1 MSGLESAFCGMR
13 DRDCALMAP
22 RATIFGCAGPRLTA
36 AETAFFREADPWGF
50 ILFQRNVESPDQL
63 RGLTQALRAAVGRQV
78 PILIDQEGGR
88 VARMGAPHWTE
99 WDNALP
105 FADALPPDARAQ
117 AMRLRYQVI
126 ALELA
131 AVGIDVNC
139 APMADLA
146 GHRTHPDIRQ
156 RCYSTDPAEVARLG
170 RAVADGLMAG
180 GVLPV
185 LKHMPGHGRTPLDS
199 HVDLPMVDVALEQ
212 LEATDFAPFRV
223 LADLPMGM
231 TAHIVYPALDPDAP
245 VTLSRAGIG
254 YLRDKVGFGGLLM
267 TDDVSMGALRMPLDL
282 RVRMA
287 LEAGCDVILHCNGDR
302 GEMEVVAA
310 VAHRLTGASAARAD
324 AVLAARGALRPDPTD
339 IPELLDQI
347 RSQQTEFGHA

>member
-1 MSGLESAFCGMR
+1 
-13 DRDCALMAP
+13 MAP
-22 RATIFGCAGPRLTA
+22 RAVILGCAGPRLTA
-36 AETAFFREADPWGF
+36 AEAAFFHDVDPWGF
-50 ILFQRNVESPDQL
+50 ILFGRNVENPDQL
-63 RGLTQALRAAVGRQV
+63 RGLARALRTAVGRDA

-88 VARMGAPHWTE
+88 VARMGAPYWTE

-105 FADALPPDARAQ
+105 FVEALPSEARAR

-146 GHRTHPDIRQ
+146 GSHTHPDIRH
-156 RCYSTDPAEVARLG
+156 RCYSNDPAEVARLG

-199 HVDLPMVDVALEQ
+199 HVDLPTVDLTLER
-212 LEATDFAPFRV
+212 LETTDFAPFRA

-231 TAHIVYPALDPDAP
+231 TAHIVYRALDPEVP
-245 VTLSRAGIG
+245 VTLSPAGIG
-254 YLRDKVGFGGLLM
+254 YLRDKLGFGGLLM
-267 TDDVSMGALRMPLDL
+267 TDDISMGALRMRLDA
-282 RVRMA
+282 RVRAA
-287 LEAGCDVILHCNGDR
+287 LAAGCDVVLHCNGDR
-302 GEMEVVAA
+302 AEMEA
-310 VAHRLTGASAARAD
+310 VATAAPRLTGVSLARAD
-324 AVLAARGALRPDPTD
+324 AALAARGALRPDPTG
-339 IPELLDQI
+339 ISALLDQI
-347 RSQQTEFGHA
+347 HSQQTEFGHA